1 METNKNYLSISNI
14 NKKVFRYTFLLY
26 ETENLNYV
34 NEYDKITIKMGRLQQ
49 YKYKKQ
55 YKLFFTCNRKY

>member
-34 NEYDKITIKMGRLQQ
+34 NEYDKINICNMEE
-49 YKYKKQ
+49 KYE
-55 YKLFFTCNRKY
+55 